1 MAMAAGPVPL
11 LSVDEVDIA
20 LAKLTTDAD
29 RMAGALVALE
39 SHPGYQFLTGTRRSG
54 RTAIEFDRTKADI
67 ALLYQRFDAYRTVVG
82 KATEIRARRTR
93 PGSGELTELSALLR
107 GPSIELATEEIPL
120 QQRNLTG
127 PATVTNRM
135 TLAQLVAAMD
145 TSFQRATEIVVA
157 ADEVWTAFVGKADGL
172 DGALDDARELA
183 ASLGLGEV
191 RDPLFLAL
199 EDIGTGLA
207 DLRARAFADPLAL
220 YQGELGRGAPAL
232 GDLDALAAK
241 LAAVR
246 ADEDRLAAVRVD
258 VDNRIARARTA
269 IDDLVALAVDARRAR
284 DTVLD
289 KIADPAIADVPSEA
303 DGLRARLA
311 GLSDDVA
318 RQRWAVVSDELG
330 ALATATDAAAGRV
343 RDVLDT
349 ANALLD
355 RRAELRGRLDAYKVK
370 AARSR
375 LAEDADVAGS
385 YQQAHDLLWTVP
397 CDLRAATRALNRYQQ
412 VIAAKGSA
420 G

>member
-1 MAMAAGPVPL
+1 MTMAAGPVPL
-11 LSVDEVDIA
+11 LSVDQVDIA
-20 LAKLTTDAD
+20 LAKLTIDAD
-29 RMAGALVALE
+29 RIAGALVALE
-39 SHPGYQFLTGTRRSG
+39 SHPGYQFLSGTRRSG
-54 RTAIEFDRTKADI
+54 RTATEFDRTKADV
-67 ALLYQRFDAYRTVVG
+67 ALLYQRFDAYRAVVG
-82 KATEIRARRTR
+82 RATEIRARRTR
-93 PGSGELTELSALLR
+93 PGTAELTELSALLR

-120 QQRNLTG
+120 QQRSLTG
-127 PATVTNRM
+127 AATVTNRM

-145 TSFQRATEIVVA
+145 TSFQRATEVVVA
-157 ADEVWTAFVGKADGL
+157 ADEVWTAVVGKADSL
-172 DGALDDARELA
+172 DHALDDARELA

-220 YQGELGRGAPAL
+220 YQGELGKGAPAL

-246 ADEDRLAAVRVD
+246 ADEDRLAAVRAD

-269 IDDLVALAVDARRAR
+269 IDDLVVLAVDARRAR
-284 DTVLD
+284 DLVLD
-289 KIADPAIADVPSEA
+289 KIFDPAIADVPAEA
-303 DGLRARLA
+303 DELLARLA
-311 GLSDDVA
+311 ALSDAMA
-318 RQRWAVVSDELG
+318 RQRWAAVSEELD
-330 ALATATDAAAGRV
+330 ALATATDAAAARV

-375 LAEDADVAGS
+375 LAEDAEVAGC

-412 VIAAKGSA
+412 AIAAKGSA